1 LTIVDRWCRIV
12 VKGGERFMLYYDD
25 RDYYDSSNIDELY
38 DDDLVFEDDNDND
51 IEDMKNSW
59 EFDYHSI
66 ANELDDE

>member
-1 LTIVDRWCRIV
+1 LTVVDRWCRIV
-12 VKGGERFMLYYDD
+12 VKGEGFMSYDDD

-38 DDDLVFEDDNDND
+38 DDDLIFEDDNDSD

>member
-1 LTIVDRWCRIV
+1 
-12 VKGGERFMLYYDD
+12 MLYYDD

-38 DDDLVFEDDNDND
+38 DDDLIFEDDNDSD

-66 ANELDDE
+66 VNEVDDE

>member
-1 LTIVDRWCRIV
+1 LTVVDRWCRIV
-12 VKGGERFMLYYDD
+12 VKGEGFMLYYDD

-66 ANELDDE
+66 VNEVDDE

>member
-12 VKGGERFMLYYDD
+12 VKGEEAMLYYDD

-38 DDDLVFEDDNDND
+38 DDDLIFEDDNDND

>member
-1 LTIVDRWCRIV
+1 LTVVNRWCRIV
-12 VKGGERFMLYYDD
+12 VKGEEFMLYYDD

-38 DDDLVFEDDNDND
+38 DDDLIFEDDNDSD

>member
-1 LTIVDRWCRIV
+1 
-12 VKGGERFMLYYDD
+12 MPYYDD

-38 DDDLVFEDDNDND
+38 DDDLIFEDDNDND

>member
-12 VKGGERFMLYYDD
+12 VKGEEFMPYYDD

-38 DDDLVFEDDNDND
+38 DDDLIFEDDNDSD

-66 ANELDDE
+66 VNEVDDE